1 MRNFIM
7 IGLAV
12 GLDLGAFT
20 ARGDLEVSATVS
32 IRAAADFYA
41 PLAPNGTW
49 IEVGTYGRCWRPAGV
64 TPEWRPYCYGHWVWT
79 DCGWYWASD
88 EPWGWACYH
97 YGCWVYDPDYAWVWV
112 PGIEWAPAWVS
123 WRVGGGYIGWAPL
136 PPRGVV
142 LTGPSFVFVN
152 QAHFDGPVRP
162 STVIVNNT
170 AIINKTTVINN
181 IKRETRTVGS
191 SGPQKVVINQGP
203 GLAAVQSASG
213 KTIKTIPIRVAARQA
228 RAPAGLSRGT
238 GEWKSK
244 DKPGF
249 APAELP
255 KSALERKPPPG
266 LAKPEGADL
275 GSLGRKDAGKRHEQE
290 GEHHGRD

>member
-32 IRAAADFYA
+32 IHAAADFYA
-41 PLAPNGTW
+41 PLAPSGTW
-49 IEVGTYGRCWRPAGV
+49 
-64 TPEWRPYCYGHWVWT
+64 
-79 DCGWYWASD
+79 
-88 EPWGWACYH
+88 
-97 YGCWVYDPDYAWVWV
+97 
-112 PGIEWAPAWVS
+112 
-123 WRVGGGYIGWAPL
+123 
-136 PPRGVV
+136 
-142 LTGPSFVFVN
+142 
-152 QAHFDGPVRP
+152 
-162 STVIVNNT
+162 
-170 AIINKTTVINN
+170 
-181 IKRETRTVGS
+181 RETRTVGS

-213 KTIKTIPIRVAARQA
+213 KTIKAIPIREAARQA
-228 RAPAGLSRGT
+228 RVPAGLSRGT

-266 LAKPEGADL
+266 LAKPEGTDL